1 MRNMHGT
8 WTGTKYVYSTVG
20 GGCVI
25 LGMPVSMQHG
35 QGQSTTRTAGSRDQL
50 VVALRVLRR
59 CERRALLACHLADR
73 GDARLD

>member
-1 MRNMHGT
+1 MLKMHGT

-25 LGMPVSMQHG
+25 LGRPASMQPG
-35 QGQSTTRTAGSRDQL
+35 QGQSKTRMAGSRDQL

-59 CERRALLACHLADR
+59 CARRALPEGR
-73 GDARLD
+73 